1 MRSLQKM
8 QTLRFCFFCQPLSSF
23 SRFGRLLALAG
34 IQRCLLSSSDGRTN
48 ALRAPVGAGAAGT
61 ALLLHLRGGPPQRRA
76 DLVGPDLYDGPLV
89 ALLRLP
95 RALLEAADHDHVG

>member
-23 SRFGRLLALAG
+23 SLFGRLLVLAG
-34 IQRCLLSSSDGRTN
+34 IQRCLLSPSDGRSDT
-48 ALRAPVGAGAAGT
+48 LGAPVGARAARA
-61 ALLLHLRGGPPQRRA
+61 ALLLDLRGGPPQGRA
-76 DLVGPDLYDGPLV
+76 DLVGLDLHDGPLV

-95 RALLEAADHDHVG
+95 RTLLK